1 MDEIEVET
9 VVHVPPEEVF
19 EFLLDFPGYTH
30 YSEYLEE
37 VRTNGTGGGEGARY
51 DLVLSWWK
59 LSYVAH
65 SKVTDVEPPERIDW
79 KLLKD
84 VDARGRWLVE
94 EAPEEAPEDA
104 ETASRILLQAEYRLE
119 SLRGSS
125 SLNLP
130 RFVSI
135 DRVVDKVKPKV
146 KSEAETVVGRIVA
159 DLEGEPRDVDVDIR
173 T

>member
-9 VVHVPPEEVF
+9 VVYLPPEEVF
-19 EFLLDFPGYTH
+19 EFLLDFPGYAR
-30 YSEYLEE
+30 YSEYLED

-51 DLVLSWWK
+51 DMELSWWK
-59 LSYVAH
+59 LSYVAC
-65 SKVTDVEPPERIDW
+65 SKVTDVERPERIDW

-84 VDARGRWLVE
+84 VDARGSWIVE

-104 ETASRILLQAEYRLE
+104 ETATRILLQAEYDLQ
-119 SLRGSS
+119 SVDGSA
-125 SLNLP
+125 LGVP
-130 RFVSI
+130 RFVSLDWVI
-135 DRVVDKVKPKV
+135 EKVKPKV
-146 KSEAETVVGRIVA
+146 KSEAEVVVGRIVA

>member
-9 VVHVPPEEVF
+9 VVYLPPDEVF
-19 EFLLDFPGYTH
+19 EFLLDFPGYAR
-30 YSEYLEE
+30 YSEYLKE

-51 DLVLSWWK
+51 DMVLSWWK

-65 SKVTDVEPPERIDW
+65 SKVTDVERPERIDW

-84 VDARGRWLVE
+84 VDARGCWRVE

-104 ETASRILLQAEYRLE
+104 ETATRILLQAEYNLN
-119 SLRGSS
+119 SVDSS
-125 SLNLP
+125 ALDLP
-130 RFVSI
+130 RFVSL
-135 DRVVDKVKPKV
+135 DWVLDKVKPKV